1 MVPPEAAYGR
11 LPPRG
16 AASGPAKPAPRRP
29 LGCAMQVARSAL
41 FVALAAS
48 AGAAAWAQGAN
59 GLIVQLRDAPSHEQ
73 RGREQA
79 LALRDDARWH
89 QVLDAAGVRVA
100 GSRPSGA
107 GARLL
112 QFERRLSREQARVL
126 VDRLQRRPEVA
137 WVVPNERE
145 RRLQTPNDP
154 LFADQ
159 WWLRPVGGSDGNV
172 ISQRLRGVPG
182 FQRGWQQNTGA
193 AGARVAVLD
202 TGITSHPEL
211 AGRVLGGH
219 DFVSDVAVA
228 NDGNGRDNDPSDPG
242 DWVSAADAATPDF
255 DGCTVEDSSWHGT
268 LIAGIVAARTN
279 EGSGVASANWDGRIV
294 PVRVAGKCGADVA
307 DIVDGMRWAAGLPV
321 AGVPPNPNP
330 ARIINL
336 SFGGSAACNN
346 AYQNAINDIRAAG
359 AVLVV
364 AAGNERTSPTRPAN
378 CVGAIGV
385 AAVNRDGFKTNY
397 SNFGP
402 TLKIATVG
410 GDDGEGLWGDLFADG
425 GLLTIYNTGT
435 TVPGA
440 SSHAYLFGTSFATPV
455 VAGALSLMLSVNPGL
470 SADQL
475 HVGLAQTARPHVTS
489 PHIGVCSSANP
500 WRCACTTATCGAGL
514 LDVEQALL
522 YAAAPTTYV
531 APAWTSA
538 VLNNTETAAAAAR
551 GADSGSSP
559 PPPPPGNGGGSG
571 GGHMQP
577 GWLLALAIA
586 SALLWRGRRH

>member
-1 MVPPEAAYGR
+1 MT
-11 LPPRG
+11 L
-16 AASGPAKPAPRRP
+16 
-29 LGCAMQVARSAL
+29 RSL
-41 FVALAAS
+41 TLAATLMV
-48 AGAAAWAQGAN
+48 GAAAAAQGAN

-79 LALRDDARWH
+79 LALRDDARWQ

-100 GSRPSGA
+100 TSRPSGA

-112 QFERRLSREQARVL
+112 RFESRLSREQARVL
-126 VDRLQRRPEVA
+126 AEQLQRRPEVA

-154 LFADQ
+154 LFGDQ
-159 WWLRPVGGSDGNV
+159 WWLRPVSGSDGNV

-182 FQRGWQQNTGA
+182 FQRGWQQNTGVA
-193 AGARVAVLD
+193 SARVAVLD
-202 TGITSHPEL
+202 TGTTSHPEL

-219 DFVSDVAVA
+219 DFVSDAAVA
-228 NDGNGRDNDPSDPG
+228 NDGNGRDTDPTDPG
-242 DWVSAADAATPDF
+242 DWVSAAEAATPDF
-255 DGCTVEDSSWHGT
+255 DGCIVENSSWHGT

-279 EGSGVASANWDGRIV
+279 EGAGVAGANWDGRIV
-294 PVRVAGKCGADVA
+294 PVRVAGKCGADVH
-307 DIVDGMRWAAGLPV
+307 DIIDGMRWAAGLPV
-321 AGVPPNPNP
+321 AGAPPNPNP

-336 SFGGSAACNN
+336 SFGGSAACTQ
-346 AYQNAINDIRAAG
+346 AYQEAINAIRAVG

-364 AAGNERTSPTRPAN
+364 AAGNERTAPTRPAS
-378 CVGAIGV
+378 CAGAIGV

-410 GDDGEGLWGDLFADG
+410 GDDGEGLWGDLFDDG

-440 SSHAYLFGTSFATPV
+440 STHAYLFGTSFATPV
-455 VAGALSLMLSVNPGL
+455 VAGALSLMLSVNPAL

-475 HVGLAQTARPHVTS
+475 LSGLALTARPHVTS
-489 PHIGVCSSANP
+489 PHIGACSSANP
-500 WRCACTTATCGAGL
+500 WRCLCTTATCGAGL

-531 APAWTSA
+531 APAWTPA
-538 VLNNTETAAAAAR
+538 VLNNTQTATAAAR

-559 PPPPPGNGGGSG
+559 PPPPPPPPTSRGGGAM
-571 GGHMQP
+571 HP
-577 GWLLALAIA
+577 GWLVALAVA
-586 SALLWRGRRH
+586 TLLLRRSRRR

>member
-1 MVPPEAAYGR
+1 VWSAAETDDDMTLR
-11 LPPRG
+11 TLTL
-16 AASGPAKPAPRRP
+16 A
-29 LGCAMQVARSAL
+29 
-41 FVALAAS
+41 VALMT
-48 AGAAAWAQGAN
+48 GAAAWAQGAN

-79 LALRDDARWH
+79 LALRDDTRWQ

-100 GSRPSGA
+100 ASRPSGA

-112 QFERRLSREQARVL
+112 QFEQGRLSREQARVL
-126 VDRLQRRPEVA
+126 ADQLQRRPEVA

-154 LFADQ
+154 LFVDQ
-159 WWLRPVGGSDGNV
+159 WWLRPVSGSDGNV
-172 ISQRLRGVPG
+172 IAQRLRGVPG

-193 AGARVAVLD
+193 AAARVAVLD
-202 TGITSHPEL
+202 TGITTHPEL

-228 NDGNGRDNDPSDPG
+228 NDGNGRDTDPSDPG
-242 DWVSAADAATPDF
+242 DWVNAADVATPDF

-279 EGSGVASANWDGRIV
+279 EGAGVAAANWDGRIV
-294 PVRVAGKCGADVA
+294 PVRVAGKCGADVH

-321 AGVPPNPNP
+321 AGAPPNPNP

-346 AYQNAINDIRAAG
+346 AYQSAINDIRAAG

-364 AAGNERTSPTRPAN
+364 AAGNERTAPTRPAN

-397 SNFGP
+397 SNFGS

-410 GDDGEGLWGDLFADG
+410 GDDNEGLWGDLFDDG
-425 GLLTIYNTGT
+425 GLLTIYNAGRTG
-435 TVPGA
+435 PGA

-455 VAGALSLMLSVNPGL
+455 VAGALSLMLSVNPAL

-475 HVGLAQTARPHVTS
+475 HAGLALSARPHVTS
-489 PHIGVCSSANP
+489 PHIGACSSANP
-500 WRCACTTATCGAGL
+500 WRCLCTTTTCGAGL
-514 LDVEQALL
+514 LDVEQALY

-531 APAWTSA
+531 APAWIPA
-538 VLNNTETAAAAAR
+538 VLNNTETATAAAR

-559 PPPPPGNGGGSG
+559 PSPPASGGSSGSG
-571 GGHMQP
+571 GGAMHP
-577 GWLLALAIA
+577 GWLLALGLA
-586 SALLWRGRRH
+586 SWALRRRGL

>member
-1 MVPPEAAYGR
+1 MT
-11 LPPRG
+11 L
-16 AASGPAKPAPRRP
+16 
-29 LGCAMQVARSAL
+29 RSL
-41 FVALAAS
+41 TLAATLMV
-48 AGAAAWAQGAN
+48 GAAAAAQGAN

-79 LALRDDARWH
+79 LALRDDARWQ
-89 QVLDAAGVRVA
+89 QVLDAAGVRVST
-100 GSRPSGA
+100 SRPSGA

-112 QFERRLSREQARVL
+112 QFERRLSRDQARVL
-126 VDRLQRRPEVA
+126 AEQLQRRPEVA

-154 LFADQ
+154 LFGEQ
-159 WWLRPVGGSDGNV
+159 WWLRPVSGSDGNV

-193 AGARVAVLD
+193 AAARVAVLD
-202 TGITSHPEL
+202 TGITTHPEL

-219 DFVSDVAVA
+219 DFVSDAAVA
-228 NDGNGRDNDPSDPG
+228 NDGNGRDTDPTDPG

-279 EGSGVASANWDGRIV
+279 EGAGVAGANWDGRIV
-294 PVRVAGKCGADVA
+294 PVRVAGKCGADVH
-307 DIVDGMRWAAGLPV
+307 DIIDGMRWAAGLPV
-321 AGVPPNPNP
+321 AGAPPNPNP

-336 SFGGSAACNN
+336 SFGGSAACTQ
-346 AYQNAINDIRAAG
+346 AYQEAINAIRAAG

-364 AAGNERTSPTRPAN
+364 AAGNERTAPTRPAS

-410 GDDGEGLWGDLFADG
+410 GDDGEGLWGDLFDDG

-435 TVPGA
+435 TVPGT
-440 SSHAYLFGTSFATPV
+440 STHAYLFGTSFATPV
-455 VAGALSLMLSVNPGL
+455 VAGALSLMLSVNPAL

-475 HVGLAQTARPHVTS
+475 LSGLALTARPHVTS
-489 PHIGVCSSANP
+489 PHIGACSSANP
-500 WRCACTTATCGAGL
+500 WRCLCTTATCGAGL

-531 APAWTSA
+531 APAWTPA
-538 VLNNTETAAAAAR
+538 VLNNTQTATAAAR

-559 PPPPPGNGGGSG
+559 PPPPPPPPSSG
-571 GGHMQP
+571 GGGAMQP
-577 GWLLALAIA
+577 GWLVALAVA
-586 SALLWRGRRH
+586 TLLLRRSRRR